1 MSVIDASVAVK
12 WFVDEPDSDLALELL
27 DAEQGD
33 LLVPDIFVV
42 EVSATLVRV
51 ANIDKTSQ
59 ERSRAGLYHLIDLID
74 RGALSVERTP
84 PGQTA
89 DAAHIAIDLG
99 HPLKD
104 CIYLDL
110 AMKLG
115 RPLITADARFAVKA
129 REIWPDTRE
138 LMNDGKGATPG
149 RSADG
154 VRL

>member
-12 WFVDEPDSDLALELL
+12 WFVDEPGSDFALELL

-33 LLVPDIFVV
+33 LRVPDIFVV
-42 EVSATLVRV
+42 EVAATLVRI
-51 ANIDKTSQ
+51 ANMDKAFCDK
-59 ERSRAGLYHLIDLID
+59 SRAGLYHLLDLIE

-84 PGQTA
+84 PGETA
-89 DAAHIAIDLG
+89 NAAHIAIDLG

-115 RPLITADARFAVKA
+115 RPLITADARFAAKA
-129 REIWPDTRE
+129 RAIWPDTRE
-138 LMNDGKGATPG
+138 LMGDWNMTPPDGND
-149 RSADG
+149 
-154 VRL
+154 